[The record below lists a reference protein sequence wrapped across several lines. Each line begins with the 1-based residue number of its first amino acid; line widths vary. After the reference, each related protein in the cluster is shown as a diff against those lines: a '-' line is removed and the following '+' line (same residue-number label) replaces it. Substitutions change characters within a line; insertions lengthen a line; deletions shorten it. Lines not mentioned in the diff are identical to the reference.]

1 MHNDTGP
8 GIPTQPEEDR
18 DSLLLRIY
26 ASGFMS
32 GVASTI
38 PTLVTPAQA
47 NVLTMEE
54 LRTFATEEGRRTAA
68 RMLRDPAIRQTILDQ
83 IDSDDVEPSGIWM
96 GATQ

>member
-8 GIPTQPEEDR
+8 GIPTQPEDR
-18 DSLLLRIY
+18 ESLLLRMY
-26 ASGFMS
+26 ASGFMC

-47 NVLTMEE
+47 NVQAMDE
-54 LRTFATEEGRRTAA
+54 LRALALEEGRRTAA

-83 IDSDDVEPSGIWM
+83 IDRDDPAGTGVWM
-96 GATQ
+96 GVPQ